1 MKDNLVSKKV
11 VSSIGIG
18 IMAFVTAISPSLTVF
33 AEDAGGENLNQ
44 DTDAKQTSEQKEEAK
59 GQNTEVRKEI
69 EKAKDAVEKAKEETK
84 SEPLEE
90 ADKALGRL
98 DGDIEKLDKAN
109 QNAAEKKEEWG
120 EDLDAAANDEKAGWL
135 DHLSEDAAA
144 AKDAAEGLK
153 DVINEESASAAE
165 GKAEETEESQKVTYD
180 SEEAAQEAKDKAN
193 ETAKEV
199 EELRD
204 QAQEIYNA
212 AEERLEIAE
221 RNRKV
226 VDELWKKAEKR
237 YQDAVDAVDAA
248 KAELKSILERNGIDT
263 GDRSLDELNPD
274 DFKGDVKTALEKAVK
289 ALEQAQGDADE
300 AAEKLKA
307 AEDALQ
313 AAEKALKDA
322 EEKKTSFEKMK
333 SDLGAASDA
342 LDTAK
347 TDYETA
353 KEAADKAAAALKEA
367 QQELLAGEAKQQQED
382 SKASHDAFKEAEA
395 ALKEAVRPSQIK
407 AALKEEKEA
416 RDKEN
421 AAMNK
426 WAETQ
431 IKYALQNSGM
441 IDDADEVEFSE
452 WVSTR
457 KDNNCVMVTYKGKDG
472 EIHCEYYD
480 YTENGENITVVKK
493 GEPDKNNYGNM
504 RDVQLNVKEDGTG
517 GQEFWLGDQ
526 KITGDNVSKD
536 GAGYTLKIPQ
546 NGGKRKEVP
555 VWFNSNAGVEFK
567 VVEVEWN
574 GIKTYFV
581 NGKETPVQFDGVG
594 LINKVDGK
602 SVYQSDWI
610 WRDSKFDSEVEIFFG
625 PQFGGNKGEDC
636 NIALEETEKT
646 LDELQTAADGA
657 KKEKSS
663 RDEELNIAGD
673 RMTAA
678 GEEYDEYCADIKEK
692 LEAEGKEVTEGDVKT
707 VLDGFVS
714 ELLGSI
720 EDLIKGK
727 NEAAAEKE
735 EQENMSAAAKKALEK
750 IKEVNDAVTSAI
762 KKLAD
767 LSAQSD
773 VDEDSYEEAQA
784 MYDKAVQDCVDA
796 AAAKGASENEL
807 NRIIDAAER
816 ARAAADAQFAY
827 NTPDTNPGGGTGGGI
842 GGDTNPDGGTG
853 GGTNPDGGT
862 GGGTNPGGGTGGGAN
877 PGGGTGGGTNPGGGN
892 AGRGAADGDADGDGA
907 APVTVIPAAV
917 PLAGPGAADAGA
929 ADDVIALED
938 EEVPLAGPEDMT
950 GVKKVE
956 DEDVPLANSVE
967 NQGRMSWWWLLIVA
981 LLGVT
986 GEEIYRRH
994 RKKVET
1000 EDAEN

>member
-33 AEDAGGENLNQ
+33 AEDAGGENPNQ

-109 QNAAEKKEEWG
+109 QNATEKKEEWG

-221 RNRKV
+221 SNRKV

-263 GDRSLDELNPD
+263 GDLSLDELNPD
-274 DFKGDVKTALEKAVK
+274 DFEGDVKTALEKAVK

-367 QQELLAGEAKQQQED
+367 QQELLAGEAKKQQED
-382 SKASHDAFKEAEA
+382 SKESYD
-395 ALKEAVRPSQIK
+395 ALKDAET
-407 AALKEEKEA
+407 ALKKATLPDEIKDALMEEKEA
-416 RDKEN
+416 RDKKN

-431 IKYALQNSGM
+431 IKYALQSSGM

-457 KDNNCVMVTYKGKDG
+457 TDNNCVMVTYKGKDG

-480 YTENGENITVVKK
+480 YTEDGENITVVKK
-493 GEPDKNNYGNM
+493 GEPDKENFGNM

-526 KITGDNVSKD
+526 KITGGNVSKD
-536 GAGYTLKIPQ
+536 GAGYTLKIPEKD
-546 NGGKRKEVP
+546 GKRQEMSVA
-555 VWFNSNAGVEFK
+555 FEGNIFVEFK

-581 NGKETPVQFDGVG
+581 NGKETPVQIGPTGV
-594 LINKVDGK
+594 IEKVDGK
-602 SVYQSDWI
+602 GVSQKSRWE
-610 WRDSKFDSEVEIFFG
+610 KTEFDSEVEIFFG
-625 PQFGGNKGEDC
+625 PQFGSKGEDC
-636 NIALEETEKT
+636 GIAVKETEKT
-646 LDELQTAADGA
+646 LDELQTAAGA
-657 KKEKSS
+657 AKEEKSNK
-663 RDEELNIAGD
+663 DEELNIAED
-673 RMTAA
+673 EMIAA
-678 GEEYDEYCADIKEK
+678 GEEYNKYCADIKEK
-692 LEAEGKEVTEGDVKT
+692 LEAEGKEVTEGNVKT

-714 ELLGSI
+714 DLLGSI

-727 NEAAAEKE
+727 NAAAAEKE

-773 VDEDSYEEAQA
+773 VDEASYKEAQA

-796 AAAKGASENEL
+796 AAAKGASEDEL

-827 NTPDTNPGGGTGGGI
+827 NTPDTNP
-842 GGDTNPDGGTG
+842 D
-853 GGTNPDGGT
+853 GGTNPGGGN

-877 PGGGTGGGTNPGGGN
+877 PGGGTGGGMNPGGGN
-892 AGRGAADGDADGDGA
+892 AGRGTADGDTDGDGA

-950 GVKKVE
+950 GIKKVE